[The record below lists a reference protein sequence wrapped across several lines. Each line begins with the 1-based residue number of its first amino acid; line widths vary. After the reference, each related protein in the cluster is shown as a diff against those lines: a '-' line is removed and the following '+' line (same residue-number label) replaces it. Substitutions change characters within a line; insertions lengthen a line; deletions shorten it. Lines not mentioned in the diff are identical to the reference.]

1 MIDPATERVVADARR
16 LLQAVLAE
24 EADGRAPYARDVRR
38 FVEPQL
44 GLPFPSFV
52 QFLERYG
59 FVGLDRRTDLLSVT
73 KAGRDVVD
81 AHAERTAG
89 LVGDARHHFGAQ
101 LDALADAPAAPA
113 EAEVRLSEDYFIGG
127 CIGEGGL
134 GTVYRGRHRATDRP
148 VAIKLVDGLFDLFTP
163 AHHAELRRRFEL
175 AVRAHARLVSPFIVQ
190 VLHHDPGHAP
200 PYVVTELAPGGD
212 LRRLLDRGPLPPSV
226 ALRYMVQVALGL
238 KVAHQ
243 QGLYHRDL
251 KPENV
256 LLDAQGNAK
265 LVDFGF
271 ARVAERDGRRVRQA
285 YVGYGS
291 VGYMAPELFR
301 AGAAASPA
309 SDLYALGI
317 LLYEMLTGQLP
328 GRRAPMPGARVEG
341 VPQDLDDVF
350 DRMTRDDPT
359 ERPADVDAV
368 LTALWTSKAIVA
380 LLDARQAPL
389 FVEPPIALEPEPE
402 PEPEP
407 AVDEPEPEP
416 EPSVAEP
423 EPEPEAAGPAQDA
436 VDPEA
441 EPSPPAPAPADS
453 DEAAPD
459 AAPPPPGEAEP
470 APAEGASATGD
481 AAPPAPDGTAEHDVL
496 NATQQLDALPEDV
509 LADLAA
515 HDSLQDLPL
524 EHVRPDGVPPE
535 ARWSADDQEWIE
547 VGAVDDAGREH
558 GLVRYF
564 RPDGTLCCAT
574 EHVHGV
580 PHGAFTRYHE
590 NGQVSREGA
599 FVEGTLHGT
608 NVFVRSSADTTEQF
622 PAGLGEAVWRAEMD
636 YEQGRIVAAR
646 AFDADGNRVLPDG
659 SAFPERP
666 PGVPDNAEYLE
677 RVGRWV
683 AGEAIDDQQGGLQRT
698 GVWRWWTADGA
709 PAEEITYVAGDRE
722 GPARTWH
729 ADGETLA
736 SETQWVGDVQSGP
749 ARVWASDGR
758 LLRAERW
765 ADGARE
771 GEAWVAI
778 DPDIFAD
785 ARVVA
790 ARGDFAAGQPV
801 GRWTL
806 LDGEDAPVTTVDYGR
821 PFDPDLAA
829 EVLADEAR
837 SADDWAVLG
846 ERLQTEGQR
855 GAALIAFARAA
866 SVADDASVL
875 DRAWADIPPRTEDAA
890 RQLAHEAA
898 AEDHWG
904 AIIDALPRGADAA
917 DALRA
922 LGVKL
927 DQDERSR
934 AALDL
939 VHAAMLRAPERA
951 TYAFT
956 LSLVQMSLGDAAGA
970 EAAIETLRPVEPEN
984 ADFLATYLRGLF
996 PTFDFWPMREAP
1008 ESPLENLP
1016 SAPAQPLDAVRDVA
1030 ARYATRLAL
1039 VRARLLDVMGDE
1051 ARGMVP
1057 DVAHLLPDGPVE
1069 LRRWSFEVADPD
1081 DPDDPD
1087 VVDVDETLDD
1097 DTAPPTLL
1105 RWARGDW
1112 AALCWLCWAV
1122 GLDRVALPAALEPR
1136 ADYGQACG
1144 MVAHRLWYCRDK
1156 TRMRGQGAR
1165 AAGVPGFIWEGH
1177 DVAGLHPNIA
1187 RLAELEYAESVA
1199 VLRWLSDADARS
1211 PWQEGLRGS

>member
-81 AHAERTAG
+81 AHDERTAG
-89 LVGDARHHFGAQ
+89 LVGDARHHFGDR

-113 EAEVRLSEDYFIGG
+113 EAEVRLSEDYYIGG

-175 AVRAHARLVSPFIVQ
+175 AVRAHARLISPFIVQ

-212 LRRLLDRGPLPPSV
+212 LRRLLARGPLPPSV
-226 ALRYMVQVALGL
+226 ALRYTVQIALGL

-256 LLDAQGNAK
+256 LLDALGNAK
-265 LVDFGF
+265 LIDFGF
-271 ARVAERDGRRVRQA
+271 ARVAERDGRRARQA

-291 VGYMAPELFR
+291 VGYMAPEMFR
-301 AGAAASPA
+301 AGTAASPA
-309 SDLYALGI
+309 TDLYALGI
-317 LLYEMLTGQLP
+317 LLYEMLTGQIP
-328 GRRAPMPGARVEG
+328 GRRAPMPGACVEG
-341 VPQDLDDVF
+341 VPTDLDDIF

-368 LTALWTSKAIVA
+368 LTALWTSKAIVG

-389 FVEPPIALEPEPE
+389 FVEPPIALL
-402 PEPEP
+402 P
-407 AVDEPEPEP
+407 A
-416 EPSVAEP
+416 
-423 EPEPEAAGPAQDA
+423 PEPEAEVAATPAVEPEGDEPAGPAGEVESGVADDERAVGPAEPTPAADA
-436 VDPEA
+436 APDPEA
-441 EPSPPAPAPADS
+441 EAEDGTPAQP
-453 DEAAPD
+453 
-459 AAPPPPGEAEP
+459 EP
-470 APAEGASATGD
+470 AG
-481 AAPPAPDGTAEHDVL
+481 DGTAEHDVL

-515 HDSLQDLPL
+515 QDSLQDLPI
-524 EHVRPDGVPPE
+524 EHARPDGVPAS
-535 ARWSADDQEWIE
+535 ARWSPDDQEWID

-558 GLVRYF
+558 GLVRYY

-580 PHGAFTRYHE
+580 PHGVFTRYHE
-590 NGQVSREGA
+590 NGEISREGA

-608 NVFVRSSADTTEQF
+608 NVFVRSTVDTTEQF
-622 PAGLGEAVWRAEMD
+622 PAGLGDAVWRAEMD

-646 AFDADGNRVLPDG
+646 AFDADGHRVLPDG
-659 SAFPERP
+659 TAFPERP

-677 RVGRWV
+677 RAERWV

-698 GVWRWWTADGA
+698 GVWRWWTAEGG
-709 PAEEITYVAGDRE
+709 PAEEITYVAGRRE

-736 SETQWVGDVQSGP
+736 SETQWSDDVQSGP

-758 LLRAERW
+758 LLRSERW
-765 ADGARE
+765 ADGARN

-778 DPDIFAD
+778 DPDIFAEP
-785 ARVVA
+785 RVAA
-790 ARGDFAAGQPV
+790 ARGDFADGQPV

-806 LDGEDAPVTTVDYGR
+806 LDADDAAVTTVDYGR
-821 PFDPDLAA
+821 PFDPELAD
-829 EVLADEAR
+829 EVFADEAR
-837 SADDWAVLG
+837 SADAWAVLG

-866 SVADDASVL
+866 ATAEDASVL
-875 DRAWADIPPRTEDAA
+875 ERAWADIAPRTEDAA

-898 AEDHWG
+898 AEETRG
-904 AIIDALPRGADAA
+904 AIVDVLPRGADPA

-939 VHAAMLRAPERA
+939 VRAAMLRAPERA

-956 LSLVQMSLGDAAGA
+956 LALVQMSLGDAPAA
-970 EAAIETLRPVEPEN
+970 EVAIERLRGVEPEN
-984 ADFLATYLRGLF
+984 ADFLAGYVKVLF

-1008 ESPLENLP
+1008 ESPLENVP
-1016 SAPAQPLDAVRDVA
+1016 TAPGQTLEAVLDVV
-1030 ARYATRLAL
+1030 ARYATRLGT
-1039 VRARLLDVMGDE
+1039 VRARLLEVMAPD
-1051 ARGMVP
+1051 APGMVP
-1057 DVAHLLPDGPVE
+1057 DLTHLLPDGPVE
-1069 LRRWSFEVADPD
+1069 LRSWSFEVADPD

-1097 DTAPPTLL
+1097 DTAPPSLL

-1122 GLDRVALPAALEPR
+1122 GLDEVGLPAELAPR

-1156 TRMRGQGAR
+1156 TRMRGHGAR
-1165 AAGVPGFIWEGH
+1165 SAGVPSFVWEGH
-1177 DVAGLHPNIA
+1177 DVAELHPNVA

-1199 VLRWLSDADARS
+1199 LFRWLSDPDARS
-1211 PWQEGLRGS
+1211 PWQDGLRGS